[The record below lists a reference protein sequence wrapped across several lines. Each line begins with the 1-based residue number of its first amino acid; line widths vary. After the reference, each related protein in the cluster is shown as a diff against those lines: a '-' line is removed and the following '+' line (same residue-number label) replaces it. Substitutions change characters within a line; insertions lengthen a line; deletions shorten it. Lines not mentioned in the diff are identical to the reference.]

1 MPPEWAKIRG
11 AVRFLDQ
18 VEVSGMQIGISR
30 RRHPVRPDT
39 LAAYAARA
47 CISGARIS
55 NLSFYA
61 PIRTRGNSLLFSSP
75 ARRLMVSS
83 IGAQQR
89 TSACMCLCACAR
101 GVCVCVRVCACVYV
115 AQVCERTNDV
125 A

>member
-61 PIRTRGNSLLFSSP
+61 PIRTKGNSLLFSSP

-83 IGAQQR
+83 SGRNNAR
-89 TSACMCLCACAR
+89 LPVCALAR
-101 GVCVCVRVCACVYV
+101 ARVCVCVYIRGASVRAN
-115 AQVCERTNDV
+115 ERRY
-125 A
+125 

>member
-61 PIRTRGNSLLFSSP
+61 PIRTKGNSLLFSSP
-75 ARRLMVSS
+75 ARSLMVSS
-83 IGAQQR
+83 SGR
-89 TSACMCLCACAR
+89 NNAR
-101 GVCVCVRVCACVYV
+101 LPVCVSGARVWCVCIYE
-115 AQVCERTNDV
+115 AQVYERMNDV
-125 A
+125 TKVMSLEI

>member
-39 LAAYAARA
+39 WLAVYAARA

-61 PIRTRGNSLLFSSP
+61 PIRAKENSLLFSSP

-89 TSACMCLCACAR
+89 LS
-101 GVCVCVRVCACVYV
+101 VCVYMV
-115 AQVCERTNDV
+115 QVCERMNDV
-125 A
+125 T